1 MILQIFPVPFHGFLQ
16 PLMHGVLRIIPQQV
30 AGLVDIGQRVGNVAR
45 TVGAVKDIHLGD
57 LRIELRKIFFQISHK
72 LIQRGALA
80 VGGIVDGIEGRRI
93 GGLHGEDVHQDHIV
107 DVGEVATV
115 LTVAVDDGR
124 LVRHQL
130 LHEEGNHC
138 RIGAVGVLPPAEHVE
153 IAQADG
159 LHSVGF
165 GKDIGIELVHILGDG
180 IGRQGF
186 PDHILNLGERLAVA
200 IGGGAGGIDEPLD
213 AGIATCYQHLQKTR
227 HIYFVRCDR
236 VFDGSGYRTECRLMK
251 YKIDSFNGLAAI
263 IHVADIAHLQG
274 KRFGIFHQQGEQ
286 VPDLAGGKVVEHRYL
301 MASFQQLFR
310 EVRSNKTGSTGDQ
323 YISHLKKSIIR
334 WHACPSPYG
343 LLAWAMVL

>member
-1 MILQIFPVPFHGFLQ
+1 MILQIFPVPLHRFPQ
-16 PLMHGVLRIIPQQV
+16 PLLHGVLRIIPQQV

-45 TVGAVKDIHLGD
+45 TVGTVKDLHLGD

-72 LIQRGALA
+72 LIQGCALA

-186 PDHILNLGERLAVA
+186 PDHIFNLGERLAVA

-213 AGIATCYQHLQKTR
+213 AGIATGYQHLQKTR

-236 VFDGSGYRTECRLMK
+236 VFDGARYRTECRLMK
-251 YKIDSFNGLAAI
+251 NICYPFGGLTAI
-263 IHVADIAHLQG
+263 VLVANIAYLQG
-274 KRFGIFHQQGEQ
+274 KRFGIFLQQGKQ
-286 VPDLAGGKVVEHRYL
+286 VLDLAGGEVIEYFYIMTPL
-301 MASFQQLFR
+301 QQRFR
-310 EVRSNKTGSTGDQ
+310 EVGTNEPGTAGN
-323 YISHLKKSIIR
+323 
-334 WHACPSPYG
+334 
-343 LLAWAMVL
+343 